1 MADAVQR
8 EGLED
13 SATDSLAERGK
24 RLVLEVIWEQTV
36 ETEELLVA
44 LLETKDCGRMKG
56 SKGCFSRAKHS
67 SLLRENQISRIA

>member
-24 RLVLEVIWEQTV
+24 RLVLEVIWEQKV
-36 ETEELLVA
+36 ENEELQVA
-44 LLETKDCGRMKG
+44 LLGTSEFVD
-56 SKGCFSRAKHS
+56 A
-67 SLLRENQISRIA
+67 

>member
-1 MADAVQR
+1 VADAVQR

-36 ETEELLVA
+36 ENEELLVA
-44 LLETKDCGRMKG
+44 LFETTDCGRLKG
-56 SKGCFSRAKHS
+56 SKGCFSKGKHS
-67 SLLRENQISRIA
+67 NV